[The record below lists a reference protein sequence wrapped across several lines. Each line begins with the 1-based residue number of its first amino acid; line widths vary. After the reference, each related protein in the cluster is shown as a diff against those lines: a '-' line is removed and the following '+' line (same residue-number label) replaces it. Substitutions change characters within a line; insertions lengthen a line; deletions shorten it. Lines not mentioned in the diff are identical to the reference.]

1 MKVQILVWWIAD
13 APTCAPSAASCA
25 EIWRIWECRGDQ
37 ESNHLKITHKYR
49 PTTAW
54 FKVLS
59 HFSLSSYVCSLFSQY
74 SVKPTSWSLTQVL
87 KVQATLTFYDAI
99 KAISPFTRT
108 AVDRVLGLC
117 SSWNLSQPTAVRAS
131 DHLSRFCT
139 GHGKMRERVWSTRM
153 NILHPSKNVNLNPLI
168 THKFYIIDRKTLNLM
183 TFLLKTASVI
193 MFITE
198 FFFKGKQ
205 MKVASRRRQQGALE
219 TIIMVNMRGEKHR
232 EGKKQTWSYQWWGT
246 ILPPPWGNWQNSS
259 RDKGVTVEENTW
271 SHIGNY
277 KVWRELKDGDP
288 VWDLISFKLKSTLEY
303 NT

>member
-13 APTCAPSAASCA
+13 APTYAPSAASCA

-49 PTTAW
+49 STSAW

-59 HFSLSSYVCSLFSQY
+59 HFSLSSYICSLFSQY

-87 KVQATLTFYDAI
+87 KVQAMLTFYDAI

-117 SSWNLSQPTAVRAS
+117 SSWNLSQPTAVSAS

-139 GHGKMRERVWSTRM
+139 GHGKMRERAWSTRM
-153 NILHPSKNVNLNPLI
+153 NIWHPPKNVNLNPLI
-168 THKFYIIDRKTLNLM
+168 THKFYTIDRKTLNLM

-193 MFITE
+193 MFIME
-198 FFFKGKQ
+198 LFLKGKQ
-205 MKVASRRRQQGALE
+205 MKIASRGRQQGAYNHGQYE
-219 TIIMVNMRGEKHR
+219 RWEAQREK
-232 EGKKQTWSYQWWGT
+232 KKTWSYQWWGT

-277 KVWRELKDGDP
+277 KAWRELKDGDP
-288 VWDLISFKLKSTLEY
+288 AWDLISFKIKSTLEY